1 MINNI
6 SIYVHWPWCKNIC
19 NYCDFY
25 KFKNPKNMNYK
36 KVLDSYTRDLKRLE
50 KYTYNK
56 KVISLNI
63 GGGSPSVIPKFLLQE
78 LIEYIFKHYKLKKQC
93 EISIEVN
100 PQDLNKKKL
109 MEYKSIGINRI
120 SIGVQSFNTYDLLLL
135 NKRFRKNQAINSIFN
150 AAKYFNNIGI
160 DLIFGIPGSSR
171 ETFEKQLYFCRE
183 LPIKHISL
191 YEFDFINKLQQAD
204 YLEDSSFYDK
214 KKEILEEKNFIQY
227 ETSSYSISGY
237 QSSYIKSVFGM
248 KNFIGIGPSAHSRIA
263 SKSGVIKIK
272 NTNNLESWLENSK
285 NNFKERIMSQQ
296 KQIEE
301 LLILGL
307 SSSEGVRMKDLK
319 SVTKNNICKYISL
332 ENIKNLKKKNLILE
346 KKERICLSTKGMLVI
361 NNIVSNILN

>member
-1 MINNI
+1 
-6 SIYVHWPWCKNIC
+6 
-19 NYCDFY
+19 
-25 KFKNPKNMNYK
+25 MNYK
-36 KVLDSYTRDLKRLE
+36 KIFDSYTRDLKILE

-63 GGGSPSVIPKFLLQE
+63 GGGSPSVIPKLLLQK
-78 LIEYIFKHYKLKKQC
+78 LIKYIFKHYNLKKQC
-93 EISIEVN
+93 EISIEAN

-120 SIGVQSFNTYDLLLL
+120 SIGVQSFNNNDLLLL
-135 NKRFRKNQAINSIFN
+135 NKNFSKKKAINTIFN

-171 ETFEKQLYFCRE
+171 EAFEKQLYFCRE

-191 YEFDFINKLQQAD
+191 YEFDLINKLQQAD
-204 YLEDSSFYDK
+204 YLEDCSFYDK
-214 KKEILEEKNFIQY
+214 KKEILEERNFIQY

-248 KNFIGIGPSAHSRIA
+248 KNYIGIGPSAHSRIA
-263 SKSGVIKIK
+263 GNTSVIKIK
-272 NTNNLESWLENSK
+272 NTNNLESWLEKSK
-285 NNFKERIMSQQ
+285 NNFRERIMSQQ
-296 KQIEE
+296 KKIEE

-307 SSSEGVRMKDLK
+307 SSSEGVRIKDLEA
-319 SVTKNNICKYISL
+319 VTKNNVGKYINF

-346 KKERICLSTKGMLVI
+346 KKGRVCLSTRGMLVI